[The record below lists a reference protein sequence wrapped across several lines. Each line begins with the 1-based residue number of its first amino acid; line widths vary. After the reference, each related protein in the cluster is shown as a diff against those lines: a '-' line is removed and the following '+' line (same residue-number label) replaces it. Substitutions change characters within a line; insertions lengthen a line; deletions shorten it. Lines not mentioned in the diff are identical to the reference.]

1 MHLLR
6 IDASARVDDSV
17 TRALANRLT
26 AHLQRHYPAAMITR
40 RDLREPPPFVT
51 NQWVT
56 ANFTDEPQRSA
67 AQRATLATSAA
78 LVDELSAADAV
89 IIATPIYNFAI
100 PAALKAWVDMVARVG
115 LTFRYT
121 DQGPRGLL
129 ANRPVY
135 VVIASGGTPIGSGI
149 DYATPYLRHIF
160 GFMGI
165 TDVRIID
172 AADAERT
179 LRDALAADA
188 PSASAN
194 AAKPPRPGS

>member
-17 TRALANRLT
+17 TRALANRLM
-26 AHLQRHYPAAMITR
+26 AHLQRRYPTAMITR

-56 ANFTDEPQRSA
+56 ANFTDAPQRTK
-67 AQRATLATSAA
+67 AQRVTLATSVA

-121 DQGPRGLL
+121 NQGPRGLL

-135 VVIASGGTPIGSGI
+135 VVIASGGTPIGSSI
-149 DYATPYLRHIF
+149 DFATPYLRYIF

-165 TDVRIID
+165 SDVRIID
-172 AADAERT
+172 AAAAERT
-179 LRDALAADA
+179 LRDALVAD
-188 PSASAN
+188 PPPAN
-194 AAKPPRPGS
+194 AAKPPHPGS